1 MARDDSETPLEE
13 SWQRARLIPTTGI
26 RGVKD
31 REQRATSALLAVIGA
46 VPDFGKAILA
56 RADAPAGRISTFVE
70 PQFRDAA
77 DGVHIP
83 DGVVVVERGKTV
95 WRALV
100 EVKTGH
106 SELEAEQVN
115 RYLDIARQHDFDA
128 VLTISNQIVSSSEES
143 PADVDRRR
151 LRNVDLRHVSWSRI
165 LTAAIVQ
172 REHRGVS
179 DPEQAWILGE
189 LIAYLDDEASGAA
202 GFEDMGQSWVSVRDG
217 ARELKLHPS
226 EDSVRDI
233 VARWDQFVQ
242 FLCLGLRQELGRDVK
257 PVVPRKSDPAERL
270 SASAKTLAETGT
282 LRATI
287 NVPDTAGP
295 MTIEPD
301 LRARLTT
308 TSVRVAAPRDDSRPK
323 TKVNWLVRQL
333 RDAADDL
340 LVSVRFANTKET
352 VLSEPGR
359 SPEGCHRS
367 ALADRS
373 KASAARYDGLAGAR
387 HGPQERKKSRLLRPR
402 DKTAD
407 ARLLPGGR
415 ADAPGMDSQ
424 GAQATRGART
434 RTDGAGR
441 TTSRTPAGSQSRGSG
456 REPRRD
462 RAPDRCRWG
471 SPSP

>member
-1 MARDDSETPLEE
+1 MARGDPETPVEE

-56 RADAPAGRISTFVE
+56 RVGAPAGRISTFVE

-77 DGVHIP
+77 DDVHIP
-83 DGVVVVERGKTV
+83 DGAVVVERGKSV
-95 WRALV
+95 WRALI

-165 LTAAIVQ
+165 FTAAIVQ

-189 LIAYLDDEASGAA
+189 LITYLDDEASGAA

-233 VARWDQFVQ
+233 AARWDQFVQ

-270 SASAKTLAETGT
+270 SASAKTLAETGM

-301 LRARLTT
+301 MRARLTT

-323 TKVNWLVRQL
+323 TKVNWLLRQL

-352 VLSEPGR
+352 VSR
-359 SPEGCHRS
+359 SLGEARK
-367 ALADRS
+367 D
-373 KASAARYDGLAGAR
+373 AAVLFSPTDPKRV
-387 HGPQERKKSRLLRPR
+387 PR
-402 DKTAD
+402 DMTVSLTRDMGLK
-407 ARLLPGGR
+407 RGRGPG
-415 ADAPGMDSQ
+415 SFVH
-424 GAQATRGART
+424 ATRQQTLDFYREVVQTLQEWTPKAPKLREEPEPEPTEEVGQPVEPPHAPKAGGQ
-434 RTDGAGR
+434 DGNHEG
-441 TTSRTPAGSQSRGSG
+441 TEHLIVVDGDP
-456 REPRRD
+456 
-462 RAPDRCRWG
+462 
-471 SPSP
+471 PSP